1 MKQNNNMQ
9 FERQVK
15 APPEL
20 KKRTFKKIEKL
31 SILLE
36 LLGFYSS
43 IPQSFFDD
51 DIKNK
56 KRSNKN

>member
-9 FERQVK
+9 FERHVK
-15 APPEL
+15 APTEL

-31 SILLE
+31 SIVLE

-43 IPQSFFDD
+43 IPRTFFNSEDD
-51 DIKNK
+51 SRTK
-56 KRSNKN
+56 